1 MAAFAIT
8 EGVWAVGVQNP
19 NLRVFDIV
27 MATAYGTT
35 YNAYLVR
42 GEKTALIETVHRR
55 FFDAYLENIQ
65 SVCDLESIDYL
76 ILNHCEPDHS
86 GSVGALLERCPN
98 LTVVASPG
106 GSINIKQITNRPDLP
121 VRTVKEGDTLDL
133 GGGKVLSFTMVPFV
147 HWPDTMFTYD
157 AADRMIFTC
166 DFLGAHYCEPLMLDT
181 KIPYPEAYESAFKG
195 YYDAIMGPFKPYV
208 RAGLSKLE
216 KYDFDYVGTS
226 HGPILTKGGRYAYCV
241 ERYRAWS
248 AERKNDRK
256 TIPIFYTSA
265 YGCTAKA
272 AEMLREGVLEAI
284 PDADCACYDIIEHP
298 MAELA
303 ERLNTADAF
312 MIGSPTLN
320 KDAVPPVWEL
330 ISHIDAI
337 NGQKKPCLV
346 FGSYGWSG
354 EAVPM
359 MADRLRALK
368 LAVYEETLKFVFVA
382 SEADLERAK
391 ALGHAFAASL

>member
-1 MAAFAIT
+1 M
-8 EGVWAVGVQNP
+8 
-19 NLRVFDIV
+19 
-27 MATAYGTT
+27 
-35 YNAYLVR
+35 
-42 GEKTALIETVHRR
+42 
-55 FFDAYLENIQ
+55 ENIR
-65 SVCDLESIDYL
+65 SVCDISTIDYL

-86 GSVGALLERCPN
+86 GSVGELLKLYPDI
-98 LTVVASPG
+98 TVVTSPG
-106 GSINIKQITNRPDLP
+106 GTLNIKQITNMPDLKIK
-121 VRTVKEGDTLDL
+121 TVKEGDTLDL
-133 GGGKVLSFTMVPFV
+133 GGGKVLSFTLVPFV

-157 AADRMIFTC
+157 AADRVVFTC

-208 RAGLSKLE
+208 RAGLAKLE
-216 KYDFDYVGTS
+216 KLDFDFVGTS
-226 HGPILTKGGRYAYCV
+226 HGPILTKGGRYDYCTQK
-241 ERYRAWS
+241 YREWS
-248 AERKNDRK
+248 QETSNEHK

-272 AEMLREGVLEAI
+272 AEMLKEGVLEAI
-284 PDADCACYDIIEHP
+284 PDAVCECYDIINYP
-298 MAELA
+298 MADLA
-303 ERLNTADAF
+303 QKLGASDAF

-359 MADRLRALK
+359 MTERLKALK
-368 LAVYEETLKFVFVA
+368 LAVYEESFKFQFVA
-382 SEADLERAK
+382 SDADLEKAK
-391 ALGHAFAASL
+391 ALGKAFAASLC